1 MCNMQYAMWST
12 SGWLQCVSISMRCS
26 ALIMCAYWMS
36 TGIIWFC
43 DIAAAATTAIIYII
57 GMMRFFHEWNCFC
70 WLLQL
75 SSYTVAINW
84 ESKNHSYDSW
94 TISLSNIC
102 FVQIERISSR
112 RKVNANFDA
121 SAAAALHAIPQD
133 RHIDN
138 NVRTL
143 NSLLRTTWTLHC
155 NASAEIEKTQ
165 QSQIIRFNHTFFHVP
180 NMVPQS
186 HSIHINVQR
195 INVFK

>member
-1 MCNMQYAMWST
+1 MCVYALCNHVNWFLSLSMCNMQYAMWST

-112 RKVNANFDA
+112 RKVM
-121 SAAAALHAIPQD
+121 
-133 RHIDN
+133 
-138 NVRTL
+138 
-143 NSLLRTTWTLHC
+143 LLLLLHC
-155 NASAEIEKTQ
+155 MPFHKTDILITMSA
-165 QSQIIRFNHTFFHVP
+165 H
-180 NMVPQS
+180 
-186 HSIHINVQR
+186 
-195 INVFK
+195 